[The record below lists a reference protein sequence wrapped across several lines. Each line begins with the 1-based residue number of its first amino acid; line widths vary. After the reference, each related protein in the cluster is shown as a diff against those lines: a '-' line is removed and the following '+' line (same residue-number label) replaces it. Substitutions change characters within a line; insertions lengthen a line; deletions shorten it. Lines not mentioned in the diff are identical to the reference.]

1 MNKMNFKF
9 LKFLR
14 HQYLLVFFVFLIGG
28 CSNNTPKQ
36 KAIFF
41 LEEGNNQELSAL
53 LQNEPSLI
61 NMDYG
66 AGYTLL
72 HLAVM
77 KEVDAKLIRTIILAG
92 ANPNAMGGY
101 RSETPLH
108 LAYGYGAHSEIIS
121 LLISAGADP
130 QKKNCHGEIPKDYYG
145 AIYGH
150 PPTPNTNEDLST
162 DSIK

>member
-1 MNKMNFKF
+1 MNFRISKLSRRQF
-9 LKFLR
+9 SLA
-14 HQYLLVFFVFLIGG
+14 FFFILIGG
-28 CSNNTPKQ
+28 CSENTPKQ
-36 KAIFF
+36 KAIIF
-41 LEEGNNQELSAL
+41 LEEGNNQGLSAL

-108 LAYGYGAHSEIIS
+108 LAYGYGAHSETIS
-121 LLISAGADP
+121 LLISAGTDP

-145 AIYGH
+145 AVYGH
-150 PPTPNTNEDLST
+150 PPTPNLNEDLST
-162 DSIK
+162 DSIE